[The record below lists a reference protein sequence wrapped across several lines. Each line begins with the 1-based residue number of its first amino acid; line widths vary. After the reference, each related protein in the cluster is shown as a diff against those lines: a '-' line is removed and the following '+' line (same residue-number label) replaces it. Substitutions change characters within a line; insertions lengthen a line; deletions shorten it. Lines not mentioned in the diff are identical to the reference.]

1 MKKKMVSLLL
11 ILCCSIIWPFSAYS
25 QTETIPKQQKTV
37 TVTQMTLSQK
47 EFDAVDKIQIIW
59 ARGQVTVTQ
68 SPDEKVYITEKAF
81 VMPKATEVVGV
92 SVKNDTLLIKDYN
105 SLSSLSV
112 QNSMDIDT
120 KEFQQLLQRYYDTEY
135 DLYVALPQKQYKE
148 FYFKTVSAN
157 CNIENNNFDTVI
169 TETVNGEIQLNN
181 VNADF
186 INSNTINGNVLLYS
200 DTNAEKY
207 HLKCVN
213 GNIDADFTIFPTALS
228 VETVNGNITL
238 TLPEND
244 GFSFYKNKAK
254 TYKNFST
261 SFALKDSNQKR
272 VYKNGEILLDIVCVN
287 GSVTLKKAE
296 SIKNDLEI

>member
-148 FYFKTVSAN
+148 FYFKT
-157 CNIENNNFDTVI
+157 T
-169 TETVNGEIQLNN
+169 
-181 VNADF
+181 
-186 INSNTINGNVLLYS
+186 LLAY
-200 DTNAEKY
+200 TK
-207 HLKCVN
+207 
-213 GNIDADFTIFPTALS
+213 
-228 VETVNGNITL
+228 
-238 TLPEND
+238 
-244 GFSFYKNKAK
+244 
-254 TYKNFST
+254 
-261 SFALKDSNQKR
+261 
-272 VYKNGEILLDIVCVN
+272 
-287 GSVTLKKAE
+287 
-296 SIKNDLEI
+296 

>member
-92 SVKNDTLLIKDYN
+92 SVKNETLLIKDYN

-181 VNADF
+181 V
-186 INSNTINGNVLLYS
+186 
-200 DTNAEKY
+200 
-207 HLKCVN
+207 
-213 GNIDADFTIFPTALS
+213 NIDADFTIFPTALS